1 MKNRS
6 SLVYYWLL
14 HSLAQN
20 AVSKHFLFS
29 NKKSGLTNGR
39 HDSLSAHLGRFYNCT
54 VPVRMVVV
62 VGATVLPFSSVLVF
76 PKKNWGEKREATG
89 RVGERERREV

>member
-1 MKNRS
+1 
-6 SLVYYWLL
+6 
-14 HSLAQN
+14 
-20 AVSKHFLFS
+20 
-29 NKKSGLTNGR
+29 
-39 HDSLSAHLGRFYNCT
+39 
-54 VPVRMVVV
+54 MVVV